1 MNRILPGLYLA
12 WAALC
17 VPHGAAGQAFDPHP
31 VFGPNSL
38 AKTHPG
44 WDFSDLLGDNPAALG
59 AGFSAHIGGMA
70 FLPDGR
76 LAVAD
81 FPAPEAQPWKGGVWL
96 LEGVQTGDKAQVKA
110 KLFAGNL
117 YGPTGL
123 TVVNG
128 DVYVIDANSLKKLT
142 DKDGNGTAEV
152 AEITRSWHQNGGQPA
167 VADLTYHDGYF
178 YSAIGSSGG
187 VAVDGASI
195 AGGTAKIGMDGKVQQ
210 LCTGYRN
217 TGGGGVNSKG
227 EIFATDNQG
236 EWIPSSKLIHVVPGR
251 YYGFGG
257 LTRNGVAASP
267 PAVWIPEGTV
277 SPPGGNASTW
287 AVGLSP
293 STVLPIDSGAFAGQM
308 LMGDIRYGNV
318 DRIFL
323 ERVQGEY
330 QGALFHFS
338 GGFRAGIYRM
348 AWGPDGALYL
358 GGLGGNFYTW
368 SWKDNNLEDDWGL
381 YRLKRNAK
389 SVFEMAAVRA
399 KAGGFEIEFTL
410 PAKAGLAA
418 GDFKVQSWRYAP
430 TGSYGGP
437 QMDMKTLAVKSLQ
450 PSADR
455 TRLFLEI
462 PGLEEGRV
470 VHFEL
475 DSNAVTAAAGG
486 KPWTAEAWYTL
497 NKLSTEAPTAANP
510 GILPFAGKAQV
521 WPAAGGHI
529 AFSPLADGE
538 YRIRDAAGTQRE
550 TGPARAG
557 GVSQSSRTLRPG
569 LYLVALPGQAP
580 VRVILH

>member
-1 MNRILPGLYLA
+1 MRREQSLSVLALAIILSSLPG
-12 WAALC
+12 AA
-17 VPHGAAGQAFDPHP
+17 QSFDPHP
-31 VFGPNSL
+31 VFGPNCLS
-38 AKTHPG
+38 KSHPG
-44 WDFSDLLGDNPAALG
+44 WEFADLLGDNPASLG

-81 FPAPEAQPWKGGVWL
+81 FPAPETQPWKGGVWL
-96 LEGVQTGDKAQVKA
+96 LEGVQSGDKAQVKA
-110 KLFAGNL
+110 KPFATGL

-123 TVVNG
+123 VAVGG
-128 DVYVIDANSLKKLT
+128 DLYVIDGNSLKKLT

-152 AEITRSWHQNGGQPA
+152 TEITHSWHQNGGQPA
-167 VADLTYHDGYF
+167 VADLAYHDGFF

-217 TGGGGVNSKG
+217 TGGGGVNAKG

-236 EWIPSSKLIHVVPGR
+236 EWVPSSKLIHVLPGR

-257 LTRNGVAASP
+257 ATRNGVAASP

-277 SPPGGNASTW
+277 SPPGGNSSTW

-293 STVLPIDSGAFAGQM
+293 STVLPIDTGAFAGQM

-318 DRIFL
+318 DRVFL
-323 ERVQGEY
+323 EKVQGEY
-330 QGALFHFS
+330 QGVLFHFS

-368 SWKDNNLEDDWGL
+368 SWKDNNTEDDWGL

-389 SVFEMAAVRA
+389 PVLEMAAVRA
-399 KAGGFEIEFTL
+399 KIGGFEIEFTL
-410 PAKAGLAA
+410 PTKAGLTPA
-418 GDFKVQSWRYAP
+418 DFKIQTWRYVS
-430 TGSYGGP
+430 TGNYGGP
-437 QMDMKTLAVKSLQ
+437 QTDMKTLTVKSLQ
-450 PSADR
+450 ASADR

-470 VHFEL
+470 VHLEL
-475 DSNAVTAAAGG
+475 DSNAVTAAQGM
-486 KPWTAEAWYTL
+486 KPWTTEAWYTL
-497 NKLSTEAPTAANP
+497 NKLGTEAPTLAAAP
-510 GILPFAGKAQV
+510 GFLPFAGRAQV
-521 WPAAGGHI
+521 WLEGGRI
-529 AFSPLADGE
+529 GFSTLAEGR
-538 YRIRDAAGTQRE
+538 YCIRDAMGNQVESGHAQAGM
-550 TGPARAG
+550 
-557 GVSQSSRTLRPG
+557 SRSAYRFTPG
-569 LYLVALPGQAP
+569 IYLVSLPGQAP
-580 VRVILH
+580 VPIACH